1 MLCPTVKHDVTVF
14 NINLFSNITS
24 LFRWT
29 LLMYAVELGHYEIVE
44 YLISLGAK
52 VDFDC
57 QMFYPLMACF
67 NKAYLNHD
75 NVGT

>member
-1 MLCPTVKHDVTVF
+1 
-14 NINLFSNITS
+14 
-24 LFRWT
+24 
-29 LLMYAVELGHYEIVE
+29 MYAVEQGHHELVE

-67 NKAYLNHD
+67 NKPYLDHD
-75 NVGT
+75 HVSYVIILSRNNFLVQVPNF